1 MQFRPH
7 SWRVRDS
14 FFERKNKMNGS
25 CTVMFG
31 DFFSHLAP
39 RILVLFSLFSGMLGD
54 CGPPP
59 VLKHAMPYD
68 PVKSIYKPYESVTY
82 KCLPGYTENHDKNH
96 IATCFPEAGW
106 NPMEEFCESGCEG
119 PRETRFSVVDDEFLH
134 FYPVGS
140 VVHHICHRSAEH
152 IPGHPKRLAITCL
165 SDYTWSSVPVFCKG
179 QSCGDPGKPENGDRI
194 ILMDFLLKAR
204 VNFTCSEGYQLIG
217 SPTSQC
223 LPRTLSNN
231 TVIWKPKP
239 PICFRPTC
247 PPPPEIKNGAYTGG
261 KNGTFP
267 LNSKVTYICDLGFSL
282 SRDDLLHCITEDNKT
297 GIWRGSVPECK
308 AQCPAPVLPP
318 HSSLRGGGDLAES
331 YAVATTLRLQ
341 CIPGYEYLPGT
352 IPTMRCL
359 DTSKWSDLP
368 ALCQGR
374 RCPVPHIENGRIL
387 HSDDLRLGEE
397 ITLACDYGFRLI
409 SDNTRRCVLKS
420 GKVDWNTELP
430 FCERIPCVRPPVIAN
445 GRYDPNP
452 LDTYDAGSTVLY
464 RCDPDY
470 SLIGKSAITCIVE
483 ENGLDGKWDLSPPEC
498 KKVECH
504 RPRVE
509 NGRVASVFQATYTY
523 ENKIEIECN
532 PGHTLVGSSTIEC
545 GADSQ
550 WKSVPTCLM
559 LSTTSKPTKSP
570 TPTVPPTP
578 QIPPKP
584 DTVSPREDGTEVS
597 TTSKPTKSPTPTVP
611 PTPQIPPRPGTVS
624 PREDGTEETTA
635 SPTATTPTHESG
647 SNNTVGI
654 VFGAV
659 IAVIVLAALIFAAVK
674 WFSLQGKANVPHA
687 PTDSYHVVSEKD
699 MTLEEKRTKD

>member
-1 MQFRPH
+1 
-7 SWRVRDS
+7 
-14 FFERKNKMNGS
+14 
-25 CTVMFG
+25 
-31 DFFSHLAP
+31 
-39 RILVLFSLFSGMLGD
+39 MLGD

-68 PVKSIYKPYESVTY
+68 PVKSIYKPYQSVTY
-82 KCLPGYTENHDKNH
+82 RCLPGYRENHEKKH
-96 IATCFPEAGW
+96 IATCFPETGW
-106 NPMEEFCESGCEG
+106 NSMEEFCESGCES

-152 IPGHPKRLAITCL
+152 IPGHPKRPAITCL
-165 SDYTWSSVPVFCKG
+165 SNYTWSSVPVFCKG
-179 QSCGDPGKPENGDRI
+179 QSCGDPGKPENGGRI
-194 ILMDFLLKAR
+194 ILMDFLLKAK
-204 VNFTCSEGYQLIG
+204 VNFTCNEGYQLIG

-267 LNSKVTYICDLGFSL
+267 LNSKVTYISVAMGLLASCSAQVLSAALLLLLFSSTAL
-282 SRDDLLHCITEDNKT
+282 S
-297 GIWRGSVPECK
+297 
-308 AQCPAPVLPP
+308 QCPAPVLPP
-318 HSSLRGGGDLAES
+318 HSSLKGGGDLAES
-331 YAVATTLRLQ
+331 YAVDTTLRLQ
-341 CIPGYEYLPGT
+341 CIPGYDYLPGT
-352 IPTMRCL
+352 IPTIRCL
-359 DTSKWSDLP
+359 DTNKWSDLP

-374 RCPVPHIENGRIL
+374 RCPVPHIENGRIID
-387 HSDDLRLGEE
+387 SDDLRLGEE
-397 ITLACDYGFRLI
+397 ITLACNDGFRI
-409 SDNTRRCVLKS
+409 IGGNTRRCTLKS
-420 GKVDWNTELP
+420 GKVDWNKELP

-483 ENGLDGKWDLSPPEC
+483 ENGVDGKWDLSPPEC

-523 ENKIEIECN
+523 ENKIQIECN

-550 WKSVPTCLM
+550 WKSVPTCRM
-559 LSTTSKPTKSP
+559 
-570 TPTVPPTP
+570 
-578 QIPPKP
+578 Q
-584 DTVSPREDGTEVS
+584 
-597 TTSKPTKSPTPTVP
+597 
-611 PTPQIPPRPGTVS
+611 
-624 PREDGTEETTA
+624 TTA
-635 SPTATTPTHESG
+635 SPTASQTTPTHESG

-659 IAVIVLAALIFAAVK
+659 TAVIVLAALIFAAVK

-687 PTDSYHVVSEKD
+687 STDSYHVVSEKD